1 MSVLEVKGITKN
13 SIGSYR
19 LRRIIGRGGMGA
31 VYLAE
36 HNETHQE
43 VALKVLPPEYAAMP
57 DRVARFLR
65 EGMAGTRLRHRNIV
79 ETYEV
84 GEDNGA
90 YFIALEYV
98 QGESLRERM
107 DRGALDLRT
116 ALHIALQV
124 SEALAHAHAHHI
136 VHRDLKPSN
145 IMLTADGTVKVMDF
159 GLAKVSDASAV
170 TMAGVLMG
178 TAAYISPE
186 QARGDTTDARSD
198 LYSLGVMLYEMISG
212 QLPFAA
218 ESTAALIF
226 KHINEQPIPVRRLAP
241 EVMPAVDGL
250 VWRLL
255 HKQPEQRFQSA
266 VELASALRLC
276 LEALDKGTSL
286 PATLFDPTLPSD
298 EMLATSH
305 IPLVGRERELT
316 FLRQALDRAHKSKGG
331 LVLISGEAGLGKTR
345 LAVEIQREA
354 QNTGFLCLTG
364 HCLYQEDPN
373 PYLPFVEILQSY
385 LDTRE
390 TMVGAPQDDDTIIN
404 LITRLSNFLPYA
416 ASAGKPAPH
425 GALGWADAQ
434 TALFETIR
442 QVLTT
447 LAQRQPVLLLVEDLQ
462 WASVATLRLL
472 HYLARNVQTTPV
484 LLIGTYRDEDIRQ
497 EAGAEPHP
505 LQEVM
510 QRMGRERLFEQ
521 LTLSPLAREQSDAL
535 VKQVLPGA
543 PEDADFLARVYTETE
558 GNPFFI
564 LEALRMWQEEGHL
577 VYTEAGWRLL
587 GRPEEMRVP
596 QRVHDVI
603 ARRLQRLDETSRE
616 ILDVAAVMGR
626 RFTVET
632 ISAALNLPRVE
643 LLRRLGRLEKNYQ
656 LIVFESGSYTFTH
669 HLIRDV
675 LYEELA
681 EPLRV
686 EYHLIIAK
694 RLEELFAGRLEE
706 VAYDLA
712 HHYHQGADY
721 RTGLRYA
728 QMAAERAERQW
739 ALEEALHF
747 NHLALDSIAHLPTDA
762 HYVQQERDLRQ
773 RRAALLEVAGD
784 VQAALEQLEHAL
796 RLWQH
801 EGNEPRQ
808 AEVLTEI
815 ARLHARKGEWDAAL
829 QLASRAMGLAEKARA
844 NATIAQALSVRA
856 IVLFQTSNWDDA
868 LDSLRWAVGLIQDD
882 DQALLRARILGNMGN
897 ILDAQ
902 GQKDE
907 AIQHYRQAI
916 HVFEEGGRLLD
927 AARGSL
933 NLGFTYASM
942 GKPQEAR
949 ACYRDALTVF
959 RKVGDVYHT
968 ALAHQHLA
976 ELELAQGNI
985 AAAAELCKVARETFL
1000 RIGDDLG
1007 KADTS
1012 RILGRIAARSGDAS
1026 QAEKH
1031 FAEAIASYGELDDRL
1046 NWAET
1051 SRELGRLLAE
1061 SQATAEA
1068 IQHMQAAAAAYTDLG
1083 LEKEA
1088 AETQLE
1094 ISVFKQGVPMGGA
1107 SARENS

>member
-1 MSVLEVKGITKN
+1 METN
-13 SIGSYR
+13 SIARECIGPYH
-19 LRRIIGRGGMGA
+19 LRRVIGRGGMGA

-36 HNETHQE
+36 HKDTHQQ
-43 VALKVLPPEYAAMP
+43 VALKVLPPEYAVMP

-65 EGMAGTRLRHRNIV
+65 EGMAGVRLRHRNIV

-90 YFIALEYV
+90 YFIAMEYV
-98 QGESLRERM
+98 RGESLRERM
-107 DRGALDLRT
+107 NRGALALRE

-136 VHRDLKPSN
+136 IHRDLKPSN
-145 IMLTADGTVKVMDF
+145 IMLTPDGTVKVMDF

-186 QARGDTTDARSD
+186 QARGDATDARSD
-198 LYSLGVMLYEMISG
+198 LYSLGIMLYEMISG

-250 VWRLL
+250 VWRLI

-266 VELASALRLC
+266 VELASAIRLC
-276 LEALDKGTSL
+276 LEALEKGTPL

-305 IPLVGRERELT
+305 IPLVGRERELS
-316 FLRQALDRAHKSKGG
+316 FLRQVLDRARKSKGG
-331 LVLISGEAGLGKTR
+331 LVLIGGEAGLGKTR

-354 QNTGFLCLTG
+354 QSTGFLCLTG

-390 TMVGAPQDDDTIIN
+390 TMVGAPQDDSTITV
-404 LITRLSNFLPYA
+404 LIGRLSIFLPYA
-416 ASAGKPAPH
+416 ANAATSTAQE
-425 GALGWADAQ
+425 ALGWADAQ

-447 LAQRQPVLLLVEDLQ
+447 LAQKQPLLLLVDDLQ

-472 HYLARNVQTTPV
+472 HYLARNIQAAPI
-484 LLIGTYRDEDIRQ
+484 LLIGTYREEDLQ
-497 EAGAEPHP
+497 EEAGAEPHP
-505 LQEVM
+505 LHEVM
-510 QRMGRERLFEQ
+510 QRMSREHLFER
-521 LTLSPLAREQSDAL
+521 LTLSPLTREQSDAL

-543 PEDADFLARVYTETE
+543 PEDADFLARVYAETE

-564 LEALRMWQEEGHL
+564 LEALRMWQEEGQL

-603 ARRLQRLDETSRE
+603 IRRLQRLDEASRE

-632 ISAALNLPRVE
+632 ISAALALPKVE
-643 LLRRLGRLEKNYQ
+643 LLRKLGRLEKNHQ
-656 LIVFESGSYTFTH
+656 LIVFESGAYTFTH

-712 HHYHQGADY
+712 HHYYQGADY
-721 RTGLRYA
+721 RTGLHYA

-747 NHLALDSIAHLPTDA
+747 NRLALESIAHLPQDA
-762 HYVQQERDLRQ
+762 HYTRQERDLRQ
-773 RRAALLEVAGD
+773 RRAVLLEVAGD
-784 VQAALEQLEHAL
+784 IQAALEQLEHAL
-796 RLWQH
+796 RLCQQ
-801 EGNEPRQ
+801 ECDEPRE

-815 ARLHARKGEWDAAL
+815 ARLHARKGEWDSAL
-829 QLASRAMGLAEKARA
+829 QLASRAMGLAEKAKA
-844 NATIAQALSVRA
+844 NPTIAQALSVRA
-856 IVLFQTSNWDDA
+856 IVLFQTGNWDDA
-868 LDSLRWAVGLIQDD
+868 LDSLRWAAGLVTNEEH
-882 DQALLRARILGNMGN
+882 ALLRARILGNMGN

-902 GQKDE
+902 GKKED

-916 HVFEEGGRLLD
+916 HIFEAGGRLLD
-927 AARGSL
+927 CARGSL
-933 NLGFTYASM
+933 NLGFVYASM
-942 GKPQEAR
+942 GKPDEAR
-949 ACYRDALTVF
+949 TCYQDALTIF

-968 ALAHQHLA
+968 ALTHQHLA
-976 ELELAQGNI
+976 ELELDQGDI
-985 AAAAELCKVARETFL
+985 ATAADLCRTARDTFL
-1000 RIGDDLG
+1000 RIGDELG
-1007 KADTS
+1007 TADTS
-1012 RILGRIAARSGDAS
+1012 RILGRIAARNLDIL
-1026 QAEKH
+1026 QAQKH
-1031 FAEAIASYGELDDRL
+1031 YAEAIASYGELDDRL
-1046 NWAET
+1046 NRAET
-1051 SRELGRLLAE
+1051 SRELGRLLAK
-1061 SQATAEA
+1061 SQMTVEA
-1068 IQHMQAAAAAYTDLG
+1068 IPYMQAAADAYADLG
-1083 LEKEA
+1083 LTKEA
-1088 AETQLE
+1088 AETKQEL
-1094 ISVFKQGVPMGGA
+1094 SMLKQGVPMGGA
-1107 SARENS
+1107 SAR

>member
-1 MSVLEVKGITKN
+1 MGSDGTRQN
-13 SIGSYR
+13 RIGPYQLVR
-19 LRRIIGRGGMGA
+19 VIGRGGMGA
-31 VYLAE
+31 VYLAR
-36 HNETHQE
+36 HRETGHE

-90 YFIALEYV
+90 YFIALEYIR
-98 QGESLRERM
+98 GESLRERI
-107 DRGALDLRT
+107 DQQALDLRT
-116 ALHIALQV
+116 SLEIALQV
-124 SEALAHAHAHHI
+124 SEALAHAHARHI

-159 GLAKVSDASAV
+159 GLAKVADASAV

-218 ESTAALIF
+218 ENTAALIF

-241 EVMPAVDGL
+241 EVLPAVDGL

-266 VELASALRLC
+266 VELASAIRLC

-305 IPLVGRERELT
+305 IPLVGRERELAS
-316 FLRQALDRAHKSKGG
+316 LRQALERARASRGR

-345 LAVEIQREA
+345 LVVEIQREA
-354 QNTGFLCLTG
+354 RSAGFLCLTG

-390 TMVGAPQDDDTIIN
+390 TMVGAPDDEDTITH
-404 LITRLSNFLPYA
+404 LVARLSNFLPYA
-416 ASAGKPAPH
+416 ATGKTPSAPD
-425 GALGWADAQ
+425 ALGWADAQ

-442 QVLTT
+442 QVLTA
-447 LAQRQPVLLLVEDLQ
+447 LGQRQPLFLFVDDLQ
-462 WASVATLRLL
+462 WASTATLRLL
-472 HYLARNVQTTPV
+472 HYLARNIQAAPI
-484 LLIGTYRDEDIRQ
+484 LLVGTFRDEDIQQ

-510 QRMGRERLFEQ
+510 QRMSRERLFER
-521 LTLSPLAREQSDAL
+521 LTLSPLTREQSDAL
-535 VKQVLPGA
+535 VKHVLPGA
-543 PEDADFLARVYTETE
+543 PEDADFLARVYAETE

-564 LEALRMWQEEGHL
+564 LEALRMWQEEGLL
-577 VYTEAGWRLL
+577 VYTEAGWRLV
-587 GRPEEMRVP
+587 GKPEEMRVP

-603 ARRLQRLDETSRE
+603 IRRLQRLDETSRE

-632 ISAALNLPRVE
+632 ISAALGLSKVE
-643 LLRRLGRLEKNYQ
+643 LLRRLGRLEKNHQ
-656 LIVFESGSYTFTH
+656 LIAFESGTYTFTH

-694 RLEELFAGRLEE
+694 RLEELFAGRIEE

-712 HHYHQGADY
+712 HHFYQGADF
-721 RTGLRYA
+721 RTALRYA
-728 QMAAERAERQW
+728 QMATERAERQW
-739 ALEEALHF
+739 ALDEALHF
-747 NHLALDSIAHLPTDA
+747 NHLALNSIAHLPGDP

-773 RRAALLEVAGD
+773 RRAALLQVAGD
-784 VQAALEQLEHAL
+784 LQGALEQLERAL
-796 RLWQH
+796 ALCEQQRDAAR
-801 EGNEPRQ
+801 E

-815 ARLHARKGEWDAAL
+815 ARLHARKGEWETAL
-829 QLASRAMGLAEKARA
+829 QLASRAMGLAEKAGA
-844 NATIAQALSVRA
+844 APIIAQALSVRA
-856 IVLFQTSNWDDA
+856 IILFQTGNWDDA
-868 LDSLRWAVGLIQDD
+868 LDSLRWADGLVQGEEH
-882 DQALLRARILGNMGN
+882 ALLRARILGNMGN

-902 GQKDE
+902 GRKED
-907 AIQHYRQAI
+907 AIRHYRQAI
-916 HVFEEGGRLLD
+916 RIFEAGGRLLD
-927 AARGSL
+927 SARGSL
-933 NLGFTYASM
+933 NLGFVYASM
-942 GKPQEAR
+942 GKPAEAR
-949 ACYRDALTVF
+949 TCYQDALAIF

-968 ALAHQHLA
+968 ALTHQHLA
-976 ELELAQGNI
+976 ELELAQGDITTAADLCRI
-985 AAAAELCKVARETFL
+985 ARDTFL
-1000 RIGDDLG
+1000 RIGDELG

-1012 RILGRIAARSGDAS
+1012 RILGRIAARNGDAA
-1026 QAEKH
+1026 QAQKH
-1031 FAEAIASYGELDDRL
+1031 FAEAMASYGELGDRL

-1061 SQATAEA
+1061 SRMTAEA
-1068 IQHMQAAAAAYTDLG
+1068 VPYMQAAAEAYAELG

-1088 AETQLE
+1088 RQTNQE
-1094 ISVFKQGVPMGGA
+1094 IHGLKQGVPMGGA
-1107 SARENS
+1107 SAR

>member
-1 MSVLEVKGITKN
+1 MISEGSRQN
-13 SIGSYR
+13 RIGPYR
-19 LRRIIGRGGMGA
+19 LIRVIGRGGMGA

-36 HNETHQE
+36 HQQTHRE

-65 EGMAGTRLRHRNIV
+65 EGMAGARLRHKNIV

-90 YFIALEYV
+90 YFIALEYI

-116 ALHIALQV
+116 SLDIALQV

-145 IMLTADGTVKVMDF
+145 IMLTADGTAKVMDF
-159 GLAKVSDASAV
+159 GLAKVADASAV

-186 QARGDTTDARSD
+186 QARGDATDGRSD

-212 QLPFAA
+212 QLPFSA
-218 ESTAALIF
+218 ESTASLIF
-226 KHINEQPIPVRRLAP
+226 KHINEQPTPVRRLAP
-241 EVMPAVDGL
+241 EVLPAVDGL

-266 VELASALRLC
+266 VELASAIRLC
-276 LEALDKGTSL
+276 MEALDKGTVL

-298 EMLATSH
+298 ETLATSQ
-305 IPLVGRERELT
+305 IPLVGREREMTL
-316 FLRQALDRAHKSKGG
+316 LRQALDRARQSKGG
-331 LVLISGEAGLGKTR
+331 LSLISGEAGLGKTR
-345 LAVEIQREA
+345 LVVETQREA
-354 QNTGFLCLTG
+354 QSAGFLCLTG

-390 TMVGAPQDDDTIIN
+390 TMVGTPEADDIITH

-416 ASAGKPAPH
+416 ANAGTPIAQD
-425 GALGWADAQ
+425 ALGWADAQ

-442 QVLTT
+442 QVLTA
-447 LAQRQPVLLLVEDLQ
+447 LAQKQPLLLFVDDLQ

-472 HYLARNVQTTPV
+472 HYLARNIQAAPI
-484 LLIGTYRDEDIRQ
+484 LLIGTYREEDVQ
-497 EAGAEPHP
+497 EEAGAEPHP

-510 QRMGRERLFEQ
+510 RRMSRERLFERI
-521 LTLSPLAREQSDAL
+521 TLSPLSREQTDAL
-535 VKQVLPGA
+535 VKHVLPGA
-543 PEDADFLARVYTETE
+543 PEDADFLARVYAETE

-564 LEALRMWQEEGHL
+564 LEALRMWQEEGQL
-577 VYTEAGWRLL
+577 VYTEAGWRLI
-587 GRPEEMRVP
+587 GKPEEMRVP

-603 ARRLQRLDETSRE
+603 VRRLQRLDETSRE
-616 ILDVAAVMGR
+616 ILDVAAVTGR

-632 ISAALNLPRVE
+632 ISAALALPKVE
-643 LLRRLGRLEKNYQ
+643 LLRRLGRLEKNHQ
-656 LIVFESGSYTFTH
+656 LIAFESGTYTFTH

-675 LYEELA
+675 LYDELA

-712 HHYHQGADY
+712 HHFYQGADY

-728 QMAAERAERQW
+728 QMATERAERQW

-747 NHLALDSIAHLPTDA
+747 NHLALDSIAHLPSDP
-762 HYVQQERDLRQ
+762 HYTRQECELRQ
-773 RRAALLEVAGD
+773 RRAALLQVAGD
-784 VQAALEQLEHAL
+784 LQGALAELERARALSEQQADAARE
-796 RLWQH
+796 
-801 EGNEPRQ
+801 

-815 ARLHARKGEWDAAL
+815 ARIHARRSDWDAAL
-829 QLASRAMGLAEKARA
+829 QLASRAMAIAEKAGHKPI
-844 NATIAQALSVRA
+844 IAQALSVRA
-856 IVLFQTSNWDDA
+856 IVLFQTGNWDDA
-868 LDSLRWAVGLIQDD
+868 LDSLRWAEGLVEGDEH
-882 DQALLRARILGNMGN
+882 ALLRARILGNMGN
-897 ILDAQ
+897 VLDAQ
-902 GQKDE
+902 GNKEE
-907 AIQHYRQAI
+907 AIRHYRQAI
-916 HVFEEGGRLLD
+916 RIFEAGGRLLD
-927 AARGSL
+927 SARGSL
-933 NLGFTYASM
+933 NLGFVYASM
-942 GKPQEAR
+942 AKPDEAR
-949 ACYRDALTVF
+949 ACYQDALAIF

-968 ALAHQHLA
+968 ALTHQHLA

-985 AAAAELCKVARETFL
+985 AAAADLCKTARDTFL
-1000 RIGDDLG
+1000 RIGDELG
-1007 KADTS
+1007 TADTS
-1012 RILGRIAARSGDAS
+1012 RILGRIAARNRDIP
-1026 QAEKH
+1026 QAQKH
-1031 FAEAIASYGELDDRL
+1031 YAEAIASYGELDDRL

-1051 SRELGRLLAE
+1051 SRELGRFLAE
-1061 SQATAEA
+1061 SNTTPEA
-1068 IQHMQAAAAAYTDLG
+1068 LQYLQAAADAYEALG
-1083 LEKEA
+1083 LTKEA
-1088 AETQLE
+1088 TETKHE
-1094 ISVFKQGVPMGGA
+1094 ISVLKQGVPMGGA
-1107 SARENS
+1107 SAR

>member
-1 MSVLEVKGITKN
+1 MDSSSPPTN
-13 SIGSYR
+13 CIGPYR
-19 LRRIIGRGGMGA
+19 PLRVIGRGGMGA
-31 VYLAE
+31 VYLAQ
-36 HNETHQE
+36 HQETGRE
-43 VALKVLPPEYAAMP
+43 VALKVLPPEYSAMP

-84 GEDNGA
+84 GEDNGS
-90 YFIALEYV
+90 YYIAMEYIRS
-98 QGESLRERM
+98 ESLRERM
-107 DRGALDLRT
+107 DRQALDLRT
-116 ALHIALQV
+116 SLEIALQV

-145 IMLTADGTVKVMDF
+145 IMLTAEGTVKVMDF
-159 GLAKVSDASAV
+159 GLAKVADASAV

-178 TAAYISPE
+178 TVAYISPE

-212 QLPFAA
+212 QLPFVA
-218 ESTAALIF
+218 ENTAALIF

-241 EVMPAVDGL
+241 EALPAVDGL

-266 VELASALRLC
+266 VELASAIRLC
-276 LEALDKGTSL
+276 LDALDKGTSL

-305 IPLVGRERELT
+305 IPLVGRDRELA
-316 FLRQALDRAHKSKGG
+316 FLRQALERARNSRGG
-331 LVLISGEAGLGKTR
+331 LVLVSGEAGLGKTR
-345 LAVEIQREA
+345 LVAEIQREA
-354 QNTGFLCLTG
+354 RKVGFLCLTG

-390 TMVGAPQDDDTIIN
+390 TMVGTPEDEDTITH
-404 LITRLSNFLPYA
+404 LIARLSNFLPYA
-416 ASAGKPAPH
+416 ATGGTPTAH
-425 GALGWADAQ
+425 DALGWADAQ

-442 QVLTT
+442 QVLTA
-447 LAQRQPVLLLVEDLQ
+447 LGQRQPLLLFVDDLQ

-472 HYLARNVQTTPV
+472 HYLARNIQAAPI
-484 LLIGTYRDEDIRQ
+484 LLVGTYREEDIRQ
-497 EAGAEPHP
+497 ETGAEPHP

-510 QRMGRERLFEQ
+510 QRMSRERLFER
-521 LTLSPLAREQSDAL
+521 LTLAPLTREQSDAL

-543 PEDADFLARVYTETE
+543 PEDSDFLARVYTETE

-564 LEALRMWQEEGHL
+564 LEALRMWQEEGQL
-577 VYTEAGWRLL
+577 VYTEAGWRLI
-587 GRPEEMRVP
+587 GKPDEMRVP

-603 ARRLQRLDETSRE
+603 IRRLQRLDETSRE

-632 ISAALNLPRVE
+632 ISAALGLSKVE
-643 LLRRLGRLEKNYQ
+643 LLRRLGRLEKNHQ
-656 LIVFESGSYTFTH
+656 LIAFESGTYTFTH

-675 LYEELA
+675 LYKELA

-706 VAYDLA
+706 VAYGLA
-712 HHYHQGADY
+712 HHFTQGADY

-728 QMAAERAERQW
+728 QMATERAERQW

-747 NHLALDSIAHLPTDA
+747 NHLALDCIAHLPGDP
-762 HYVQQERDLRQ
+762 HYAQQERDLRQ
-773 RRAALLEVAGD
+773 QRAALLQVAGD
-784 VQAALEQLEHAL
+784 LQGALEQLERAL
-796 RLWQH
+796 TLSQQRGDASR
-801 EGNEPRQ
+801 E

-815 ARLHARKGEWDAAL
+815 ARLHARKSEWDIAL
-829 QLASRAMGLAEKARA
+829 QLAARAMGLAEKAGA
-844 NATIAQALSVRA
+844 TPTIAQALSVRA
-856 IVLFQTSNWDDA
+856 IVLFQTGNWDDA
-868 LDSLRWAVGLIQDD
+868 LDSLRWAEGLVQGEEH
-882 DQALLRARILGNMGN
+882 ALLRARILGNMGN
-897 ILDAQ
+897 VLDAQ
-902 GQKDE
+902 GRKED

-916 HVFEEGGRLLD
+916 RIFEAGGRLLD
-927 AARGSL
+927 SARGSL
-933 NLGFTYASM
+933 NLGFVYASI
-942 GKPQEAR
+942 GKPDEAR
-949 ACYRDALTVF
+949 ACYQDALAIF

-968 ALAHQHLA
+968 ALTHQHLA
-976 ELELAQGNI
+976 ELELAQGNS
-985 AAAAELCKVARETFL
+985 AAAADLCKTARDTFL
-1000 RIGDDLG
+1000 RIGDELG

-1012 RILGRIAARSGDAS
+1012 RILGRIAARGGDVA
-1026 QAEKH
+1026 QAQKH
-1031 FAEAIASYGELDDRL
+1031 FAEAIASYGELGDRL

-1051 SRELGRLLAE
+1051 SRELARLLA
-1061 SQATAEA
+1061 AGDMAAEA
-1068 IQHMQAAAAAYTDLG
+1068 IPYMQAAAEAYAELG

-1088 AETQLE
+1088 IEANHDVD
-1094 ISVFKQGVPMGGA
+1094 VFKQGVPMGGA
-1107 SARENS
+1107 SVR

>member
-1 MSVLEVKGITKN
+1 MSPLDAKDIARN
-13 SIGSYR
+13 SIGAYH

-36 HNETHQE
+36 HKDTHRK

-90 YFIALEYV
+90 YFIAMEYI
-98 QGESLRERM
+98 QGESLRERL
-107 DRGALDLRT
+107 DKGALHLRE
-116 ALHIALQV
+116 ALHITLQV
-124 SEALAHAHAHHI
+124 SEALAHAHARHI

-145 IMLTADGTVKVMDF
+145 IMLAADGTVKVMDF

-186 QARGDTTDARSD
+186 QARGDATDARSD

-212 QLPFAA
+212 QLPFVA

-226 KHINEQPIPVRRLAP
+226 KHINEPPTPVRRLAP
-241 EVMPAVDGL
+241 EVLPAVDGL

-266 VELASALRLC
+266 VELASAIRLC
-276 LEALDKGTSL
+276 LEAMDKGTSL

-316 FLRQALDRAHKSKGG
+316 FLRQALERARKSKGR

-345 LAVEIQREA
+345 LAVELQREA
-354 QNTGFLCLTG
+354 QSTGFLCLTG

-390 TMVGAPQDDDTIIN
+390 TMVGTPDDEDTITH
-404 LITRLSNFLPYA
+404 LIARLSNFLPYA
-416 ASAGKPAPH
+416 ANTGTPAAH
-425 GALGWADAQ
+425 EALGWADAQ

-447 LAQRQPVLLLVEDLQ
+447 LGQRQPLLLFVDDLQ

-472 HYLARNVQTTPV
+472 HYLARNIRAAPV
-484 LLIGTYRDEDIRQ
+484 LLVGTYRDEDVRQ

-505 LQEVM
+505 LQDVM
-510 QRMGRERLFEQ
+510 QRMSRERLFEH
-521 LTLSPLAREQSDAL
+521 LTLSPLTREQSDAL
-535 VKQVLPGA
+535 VKQMLPGA
-543 PEDADFLARVYTETE
+543 PEDADFLASVYAETE

-596 QRVHDVI
+596 QRIHDVI
-603 ARRLQRLDETSRE
+603 IRRLQRLDGTSRE

-632 ISAALNLPRVE
+632 ISAALNLSKVE
-643 LLRRLGRLEKNYQ
+643 LLRRLGRLEKNHQ

-706 VAYDLA
+706 IAYDLA
-712 HHYHQGADY
+712 HHYYQGADY

-747 NHLALDSIAHLPTDA
+747 NRLALDSIAHLPADA
-762 HYVQQERDLRQ
+762 HYARQERNLRQ

-784 VQAALEQLEHAL
+784 IQAALEQLEHAL
-796 RLWQH
+796 RLCHQEGH
-801 EGNEPRQ
+801 EMRE
-808 AEVLTEI
+808 AEMLTEI

-829 QLASRAMGLAEKARA
+829 QLASRAMGLAEKAGA
-844 NATIAQALSVRA
+844 TPTIAQALSVRA
-856 IVLFQTSNWDDA
+856 IALFQTGNWDDA
-868 LDSLRWAVGLIQDD
+868 LDSLRWAVGLVQDD

-907 AIQHYRQAI
+907 AIRHYRQAI
-916 HVFEEGGRLLD
+916 QVFEEGGRLLD
-927 AARGSL
+927 GARGSL
-933 NLGFTYASM
+933 NLGFVYASM
-942 GKPQEAR
+942 GKPEEAR
-949 ACYRDALTVF
+949 ACYQDALAVF

-968 ALAHQHLA
+968 ALANQHLA
-976 ELELAQGNI
+976 ELELSQGNI
-985 AAAAELCKVARETFL
+985 AAAAELCKIARDTFL

-1012 RILGRIAARSGDAS
+1012 RILGRIAARSGDTA
-1026 QAEKH
+1026 QAKQH

-1051 SRELGRLLAE
+1051 SRELGRLLATSE
-1061 SQATAEA
+1061 ATAEA
-1068 IQHMQAAAAAYTDLG
+1068 IQYLEAAAAAYADLG
-1083 LEKEA
+1083 LDKEVE
-1088 AETQLE
+1088 ETHHE
-1094 ISVFKQGVPMGGA
+1094 IGMFKQGVPMGGA
-1107 SARENS
+1107 PARRNS